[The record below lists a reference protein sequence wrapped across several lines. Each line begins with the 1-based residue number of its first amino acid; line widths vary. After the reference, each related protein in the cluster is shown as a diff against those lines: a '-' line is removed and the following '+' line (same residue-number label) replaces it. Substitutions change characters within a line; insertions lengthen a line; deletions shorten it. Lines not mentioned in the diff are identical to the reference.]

1 MRVTLP
7 EAESS
12 HEEELDANFDLSPI
26 QKLYFECVGDK
37 FNHFNQSVVLR
48 LTRNI
53 TSESLALAVESLMLS
68 HSMLRARF
76 NKIAT
81 GEWKQQISRDISNS
95 YHFSVTTTA
104 RDQLD
109 SLIETRQKG
118 LDIQNGPIFAVDLF
132 NISDERSQIL
142 SLISHHLAI
151 DVVSWRIILQDLE
164 DLLNTGALKLK
175 SSIPFQAWSR
185 LQTEHSQQSIPKRL
199 FHPEDVP
206 NPDFSY
212 WDMVDKPNVYGD
224 TIEDGFE
231 IDTETTLSLL
241 GVCHESLQT
250 EPVDVFLGAILQS
263 FHKVFSDRATVP
275 AVYNEGHGRET
286 WASKLDVSRT
296 VGW

>member
-12 HEEELDANFDLSPI
+12 HEEELDADFDLSPI
-26 QKLYFECVGDK
+26 QKLYFECVGDN
-37 FNHFNQSVVLR
+37 FNHFNQSVVVR
-48 LTRNI
+48 LTREI
-53 TSESLALAVESLMLS
+53 TSENLALAVESLMLS

-76 NKIAT
+76 NKIA
-81 GEWKQQISRDISNS
+81 GEWKQQIPRNISDS
-95 YHFSVTTTA
+95 YHYSVTTTA

-132 NISDERSQIL
+132 NISDEGSQII
-142 SLISHHLAI
+142 SLVSHHLAI

-164 DLLNTGALKLK
+164 DVLNSGGLKLQ
-175 SSIPFQAWSR
+175 SSVPFQTWSR
-185 LQTEHSQQSIPKRL
+185 LQTEHSQQSIHQNV

-206 NPDFSY
+206 SLDLSY

-231 IDTETTLSLL
+231 IDAETTLLLL
-241 GVCHESLQT
+241 GACHESLQT
-250 EPVDVFLGAILQS
+250 EPVDVFLGAVLQS
-263 FHKVFSDRATVP
+263 FHNVFSDRPTIP
-275 AVYNEGHGRET
+275 AVYNEGHGRENWT
-286 WASKLDVSRT
+286 SKLDVSRT